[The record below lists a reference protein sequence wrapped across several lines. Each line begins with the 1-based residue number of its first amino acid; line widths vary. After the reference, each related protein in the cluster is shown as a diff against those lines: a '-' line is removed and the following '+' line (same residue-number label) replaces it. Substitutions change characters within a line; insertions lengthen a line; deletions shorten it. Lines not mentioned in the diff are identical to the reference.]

1 MRARLPDD
9 DGFVEH
15 RGVKLGFEVFGEG
28 SPTVVLLPTW
38 TIAHSRLWK
47 GQVAHLARHCRVV
60 TFDGPGNGRS
70 DRPLEHAAYTTEWTV
85 AAIAKIFDATDTD
98 RAVLVSVSRGATWSL
113 QFTAEHPDRVLGQ
126 VFIAPALRLT
136 NDTSARDAVVDQF
149 DEPVADAQGWE
160 KFNAHHWRRDYEDF
174 AEFFF
179 SQIFTEPHSTR
190 QREQAVEWALETT
203 PEVLIRTRTPQP
215 DRETM
220 MAWCHRVT
228 SVASPVL
235 VVHGSD
241 DQLIPLSWSE
251 TLAEATGG
259 ELVVVEGAGHG
270 PQAREPVQVN
280 LLISRFVRRVAG
292 SRPPRRTTWARAQ
305 RRRRRVLYIS
315 SPIGLGHVRR
325 DLATV
330 AALRNHHPDV
340 QVDWLAQHPV
350 TRVLEQAG
358 ETVHPASR
366 DLASESAHLES
377 EAGEHDLHAF
387 QSWRRMDEILVADF
401 MVFHDVVTSTDYDLV
416 VGDEAWDVD
425 YFLHENPELKRFA
438 YVWATDFVGWLPMPD
453 GGSHEASLTADYN
466 AEMIEQIARYPRV
479 RDAALFVGNPDD
491 IIDAPLGPGLPTIRD
506 WTTANYRFTGYTGID
521 PSLFGD
527 RDELRARLG
536 YRQDEQV
543 CIVTVGGTGVGEP
556 LLKRV
561 IDAYPLARRRVPGLR
576 MIVVAGPRIDPDTLP
591 RHEGLEI
598 HGYVHELPRHL
609 AASDLAVVQGGLST
623 CMELTASGTPFIYI
637 PLQRHFEQHF
647 HVHHRLT
654 NHHAGRRIDYP
665 DAAPDRLADAI
676 AADIGRAVDYRPVD
690 TQGAANAA
698 AIIAELL

>member
-1 MRARLPDD
+1 MRARLPDH

-28 SPTVVLLPTW
+28 SPTVLLLPTW
-38 TIAHSRLWK
+38 RIAHSRLWK
-47 GQVAHLARHCRVV
+47 GQVAHLARHFRVV
-60 TFDGPGNGRS
+60 TFDGPGSGRS
-70 DRPLEHAAYTTEWTV
+70 DRPLDPAPYQHEWMV
-85 AAIAKIFDATDTD
+85 SAIAEILDATDTG
-98 RAVLVSVSRGATWSL
+98 RAVLVSISVGPQWSL
-113 QFTAEHPDRVLGQ
+113 QFAERHPHRVLGQ
-126 VFIAPALRLT
+126 VLIAPSLELTDDTRPLDHAL
-136 NDTSARDAVVDQF
+136 DTF
-149 DEPVADAQGWE
+149 DDEVTDPQGWQ
-160 KFNAHHWRRDYEDF
+160 KFNAHHWRTDFEDF

-179 SQIFTEPHSTR
+179 GQVFPEPHSTR
-190 QREQAVEWALETT
+190 QREQGVEWALQTT
-203 PEVLIRTRTPQP
+203 PEILLMSESDGP
-215 DRETM
+215 DRDTLLE
-220 MAWCHRVT
+220 WCDRVAT
-228 SVASPVL
+228 PVL
-235 VVHGSD
+235 VIHGSED
-241 DQLIPLSWSE
+241 RLGRRSWSE
-251 TLAEATGG
+251 AAASATGG
-259 ELVVVEGAGHG
+259 DLIVLDGVGHN
-270 PQAREPVQVN
+270 PLAREPVQVN
-280 LLISRFVRRVAG
+280 LLLTDFVHRVAG

-315 SPIGLGHVRR
+315 SPIGLGHIRR

-330 AALRNHHPDV
+330 TALRGHHPDV
-340 QVDWLAQHPV
+340 QIDWLAQHPV

-366 DLASESAHLES
+366 NLASESAHLES

-387 QSWRRMDEILVADF
+387 QAWRRMDEILLADF
-401 MVFHDVVTSTDYDLV
+401 MLFHDVVTSTDYDLV

-453 GGSHEASLTADYN
+453 GGSHEAWLTADYN

-491 IIDAPLGPGLPTIRD
+491 VIDAPLGPDLPTIRD

-527 RDELRARLG
+527 RDELRAQLG
-536 YRQDEQV
+536 YHPDEQV

-561 IDAYPLARRRVPGLR
+561 IDAYPVARRRVPGLR

-598 HGYVHELPRHL
+598 HGYVHDLPRHL
-609 AASDLAVVQGGLST
+609 AASDLAIVQGGLST

-676 AADIGRAVDYRPVD
+676 AVDIRRTVSYRPVD